1 MKNPAL
7 KNKSLRTGFL
17 VFWSLACTNKAEECI
32 PPTFDYPLDSTLAFQ
47 DIQTKG
53 SHNSYH
59 LETTN
64 GLIPEWEYS
73 CAPLSTQLATQ
84 GVRQLELDLYY
95 QANLDVLEVLHIPVL
110 DPGSTCETFADCVS
124 EIATFSKTNPAHHPV
139 MVLLEFKDTNDA
151 DQATLDR
158 AETILQ
164 EIMGPELLILPDTV
178 QGNHPDLKTAIEEQG
193 WPNLGSL
200 RGKTLFVLHE
210 SGRLRDLYTENG
222 TSDRL
227 MFPDAGGDGTHSFAA
242 IHTLNNP
249 LDDFEKIQALVKNN
263 HLVRTRADSDLEEGR
278 AKDNSRF
285 LTALASGAHF
295 ISTDF
300 LIPTEGFDYW
310 VQIPDGTPSR
320 CNPISAPALCTSE
333 DIENPAWMGRC
344 D

>member
-84 GVRQLELDLYY
+84 GVRQ
-95 QANLDVLEVLHIPVL
+95 
-110 DPGSTCETFADCVS
+110 
-124 EIATFSKTNPAHHPV
+124 
-139 MVLLEFKDTNDA
+139 
-151 DQATLDR
+151 
-158 AETILQ
+158 
-164 EIMGPELLILPDTV
+164 
-178 QGNHPDLKTAIEEQG
+178 
-193 WPNLGSL
+193 L